1 MVFEVSM
8 IIKLK
13 AYRRFQASYKVSK
26 HIEPSYA
33 LSFLNYFNLRS
44 QELGAIRLDLPTLR
58 GLPNREAKKRIE
70 FQLIDWNKEIKY

>member
-1 MVFEVSM
+1 M

-13 AYRRFQASYKVSK
+13 SYRKFQAAYKASK

-44 QELGAIRLDLPTLR
+44 QELGAIRLDLSFLR
-58 GLPNREAKKRIE
+58 SLPNREAKKRIE
-70 FQLIDWNKEIKY
+70 FQLIDWNKEFKY